1 MNEITLILI
10 SYKSEKIIYN
20 FIKKIPSRIKTI
32 IVENSQNHELKKS
45 IEQNYKN
52 ISVYIKENNGVSSAL
67 NFAVEKIE
75 TKYFLQISPD
85 IEINFENLEIFLNYA
100 KKLDDRFA
108 ALGPRFLNVKEKSHK
123 QIDEKLESG
132 KIDSIHG
139 SCMFINKENFE
150 KIGKFDENFFLYFEE
165 TEYCYRAKKNGY
177 ISYQIND
184 IKAKSIGR
192 SVETNNNEEKKLN
205 NILIWHFIW
214 SKYYFSTKRR
224 GKLLSLTIFIPLL
237 LRMNLRIFLYK
248 ILKND
253 ISLEKYKYRLN
264 GLISSMRGKNSNLR
278 PHN

>member
-108 ALGPRFLNVKEKSHK
+108 ALGPRFLNVNNKSHK

>member
-214 SKYYFSTKRR
+214 SKYYFSKKKR